1 MPFRISMLPTHIS
14 QVKGPVGPEDNGK
27 DGEDSLQES
36 KLEGAKFEQ
45 EERAPGV
52 GTEEIICVTRL
63 WQNKVLVSKPLK
75 I

>member
-1 MPFRISMLPTHIS
+1 MWQQKAKIRDTIVRRDPTHIS

-27 DGEDSLQES
+27 DGEDNLQDS

-52 GTEEIICVTRL
+52 GTEEAIL
-63 WQNKVLVSKPLK
+63 Q
-75 I
+75 